1 MRTWHGVFGVRIGTG
16 LAVALMGVAL
26 VGGCGSKSD
35 DSGEVVAAPSVSP
48 APVDAKP
55 KLAAA
60 AAKSSGTSFKFRSED
75 PAAAGII
82 EGAVDPAAAASTA
95 KMSVDL
101 DGANK
106 LTFESIKT
114 GGTFY
119 VKITGLPAAGGTDL
133 SKYWMKADPAKIT
146 GDLGVL
152 SAKDPIDVRKVVAN
166 AASVQNVDGTLYT
179 GTLDLTQ
186 ESLGVLYDA
195 DLAKELGDKAKA
207 VPFAASVNADGYLT
221 SVKVS
226 VPAYGT
232 EPASDTTV
240 TLTDFGRP
248 VTATAP
254 TGAQVIT
261 MPDAMYTAL
270 NAQ

>member
-1 MRTWHGVFGVRIGTG
+1 MLMWHSVAGMRIGTG
-16 LAVALMGVAL
+16 LVVALVGVTL

-35 DSGEVVAAPSVSP
+35 DSGEVVAAPSVSA

-75 PAAAGII
+75 PDAGGTI

-101 DGANK
+101 DGTNQ
-106 LTFESIKT
+106 LTFESITT

-152 SAKDPIDVRKVVAN
+152 SAKDPIDVAKIVAN
-166 AASVQNVDGTLYT
+166 AAAVQSVDGTLYT

-186 ESLGVLYDA
+186 ESRGGMFDA
-195 DLAKELGDKAKA
+195 PPAQELGDKAKA
-207 VPFAASVNADGYLT
+207 VPFAASVNTDGYLT

-232 EPASDTTV
+232 EPASDTTI